1 MVSTKEE
8 CEEASRQLN
17 LIFKWQMDNSNRL
30 AGCYEEE
37 GLVYFN
43 KIINPTDTTPVNGN
57 KERHAI
63 CKEYGKFSYLIMLT
77 NYDFY

>member
-1 MVSTKEE
+1 
-8 CEEASRQLN
+8 
-17 LIFKWQMDNSNRL
+17 MDNSNRL

-77 NYDFY
+77 AMIFIDRILLITLV